1 MWELLAGDRTA
12 VLPRHA
18 RRRRIRRYPDLC
30 ASKFNKVFSLTWP
43 ASMQIYWNKRKR
55 LHKKRVQLPQD
66 WFGTQTWLPFHCFG
80 TQIWPPRR
88 HVKTHNKTNLKQGAH
103 IHQPTASS
111 TSRMRT
117 TCVFFCVLLSGGFS
131 RLPQRESLLTGY
143 IHSIYAHNR
152 NFSRW
157 KESAGNLVEYLI
169 TWPLLMKLRTWVSN
183 VCPRQSE
190 ISSLS
195 NLWATESMHMILTAI
210 DCERTGNRWLLQSW

>member
-18 RRRRIRRYPDLC
+18 RSRRIRRYPDLC
-30 ASKFNKVFSLTWP
+30 ASKF
-43 ASMQIYWNKRKR
+43 
-55 LHKKRVQLPQD
+55 
-66 WFGTQTWLPFHCFG
+66 
-80 TQIWPPRR
+80 
-88 HVKTHNKTNLKQGAH
+88 NKTNLKQGAH

-117 TCVFFCVLLSGGFS
+117 TCVFFCVLLSRGFS

-169 TWPLLMKLRTWVSN
+169 TWPLLMKLRTWVSD
-183 VCPRQSE
+183 VCPRQSA
-190 ISSLS
+190 ISSPS
-195 NLWATESMHMILTAI
+195 NLWATESMRMILTAM
-210 DCERTGNRWLLQSW
+210 DCERTGNWWLLQSW